1 LPGNYDFRCDWL
13 EYSVDLSYGRF
24 YQRLLFYPLLG
35 IFIGGILKS
44 RADVPNPPVLAVAVI
59 LIQNGCSCF
68 CSYRNRPK
76 SVTPDIEI
84 FTSAP
89 FTSTVFILP
98 QNLNV
103 TDTILGIQSPPPSE
117 ARSPPPARRSDAK
130 KANTGPDLQLHS
142 NILQLHGG
150 TCSFTGSLEG
160 TDAGM
165 SRDWMRW
172 GTPDMRWRTAD
183 RSWSW

>member
-1 LPGNYDFRCDWL
+1 MALTSCSHLSSPVLKNPHCAIDCLGGTLRRRVVHHVQQLRITALLPGNYDFRCDWL
-13 EYSVDLSYGRF
+13 EYSADLSYGRF

-89 FTSTVFILP
+89 FTSTVFFF
-98 QNLNV
+98 N
-103 TDTILGIQSPPPSE
+103 
-117 ARSPPPARRSDAK
+117 
-130 KANTGPDLQLHS
+130 
-142 NILQLHGG
+142 
-150 TCSFTGSLEG
+150 F
-160 TDAGM
+160 
-165 SRDWMRW
+165 
-172 GTPDMRWRTAD
+172 
-183 RSWSW
+183 